1 MVESNI
7 QHSVITSA
15 SFEGSSVISGSQLNL
30 IFVTNLRE
38 CTPLQQEMQR
48 TWSPLQQITAFLLH
62 YTDFYAVTSATKGV
76 EETPGPRHVIT
87 PPSSSSWLYADQ

>member
-7 QHSVITSA
+7 QHCFITPA

-30 IFVTNLRE
+30 IFVKSLRE

-48 TWSPLQQITAFLLH
+48 TWSSLEQMSAFLLH
-62 YTDFYAVTSATKGV
+62 YTDLYAVMSATKKG
-76 EETPGPRHVIT
+76 GRDSDHVM
-87 PPSSSSWLYADQ
+87 